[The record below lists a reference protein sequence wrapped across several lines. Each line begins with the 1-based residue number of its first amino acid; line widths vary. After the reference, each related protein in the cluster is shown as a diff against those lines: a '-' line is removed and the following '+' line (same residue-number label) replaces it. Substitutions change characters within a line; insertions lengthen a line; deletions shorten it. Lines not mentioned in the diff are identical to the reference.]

1 MKILIRLTFLV
12 MLFFVSTVPALH
24 AGPDIRFG
32 TLPVLQ
38 ALPLF
43 VAAEKGFF
51 REQGLN
57 VELVTSNSALEK
69 DIAFTS
75 NRISGYFGDILTCMI
90 LRSHNMPIKIVSV
103 LHNAITNQ
111 RMFAFVVSSKYAG
124 RHPREAISEGLA
136 VSSNTILDFLTT
148 KLLSSKGIPLE
159 QAKLVE
165 IKSIPIRLQ
174 MFTSGQVPAAVLPEP
189 LATLAESKG
198 GIVVADDA
206 GKGWSPTVL
215 AFHDAFLSKY
225 PDTVKAFHR
234 AVEKASTYINK
245 NPEEARAIMN
255 RECRIPEL
263 FRKSFPVP
271 QFPKLAL
278 PTQTQI
284 TDVFLWCHQKGIVK
298 NEIPYKQMVADGYL
312 P

>member
-1 MKILIRLTFLV
+1 MKILFV
-12 MLFFVSTVPALH
+12 FVSIILFVAAIAPALT
-24 AGPDIRFG
+24 ASADIQFG

-43 VAAEKGFF
+43 VAVDKGFF
-51 REQGLN
+51 REEGLS

-90 LRSHNMPIKIVSV
+90 LNANNIPIKIVSV
-103 LHNAITNQ
+103 IHNATTNQ
-111 RMFAFVVSSKYAG
+111 RMFALVVSSEYANKS
-124 RHPREAISEGLA
+124 PKEAVRAGLA

-148 KLLSSKGIPLE
+148 KFLASKGIPLE
-159 QAKLVE
+159 QTNMVE

-174 MFTSGQVPAAVLPEP
+174 MIVLGQVPAAVLPEP
-189 LATLAESKG
+189 LATLAVSKG
-198 GIVVADDA
+198 AIVVADDA

-215 AFHDAFLSKY
+215 AFHEAFLSKY
-225 PDTVKAFHR
+225 PEKVKAFQR
-234 AVEKASTYINK
+234 AVEKASIYINK
-245 NPEEARAIMN
+245 YPEEARTIMN

-263 FRKSFPVP
+263 LKQTFPVP

-278 PTQTQI
+278 PTSAQI
-284 TDVFLWCHQKGIVK
+284 ADIFRWCQQKGTIK
-298 NEIPYKQMVADGYL
+298 KEISYNKMVAEGYI